1 MISARNTQEI
11 TYDFFWSNLKKISKE
26 KISTFEEFLTPK
38 NRSSAIFPIYKKNS
52 SASLIF
58 LAYWV
63 KKHGVNVIIKFTAR
77 DILGEVV
84 GHDWMVVSEY
94 RSITFSVDNFDYFKL
109 STQGFCGSIEVEVF
123 SKNEPMYTFP
133 AITLV
138 YQSSNSNSVVHS
150 CIRNYNESEEV
161 NDYAINFPQTGFDIT
176 FSKDC
181 LNYVCFFGG
190 NKTSY
195 NLTFLLEGG
204 VSEIKTSIKLN
215 NVNVGQ
221 MHLWYVEDLFDDLP
235 CNSKVKLSISHDLD
249 VFPRFYVG
257 VEKHGFV
264 PTLTHSFFDT
274 SEKNFNYKAP
284 LLHLRAENYSPEINY
299 DSAFMIPIYP
309 ADTFKTSLL
318 TYGQNL
324 SHASQIQLSIFSDA
338 GELIDQRKLDRQEA
352 ESFNQLS
359 SFDVSAYIKLLNL
372 SKSRTMS
379 LHIGFVH
386 NSSKP
391 FPKRFKLG
399 LNISNLEA
407 DLGSNICFAPLVL
420 SEQSLEKPFNR
431 RWFPLGG
438 KIGFIASIHNT
449 SVSRNSVK
457 KSTAFSLEF
466 VNNLGNILTRTISMS
481 NNASLYLDINGDDEL
496 RSFFGEENGWC
507 LVTSKSY
514 HCDSYYFSSSG
525 LQMGGDHAY

>member
-1 MISARNTQEI
+1 MISTRNPQEV
-11 TYDFFWSNLKKISKE
+11 TYDFFWSNLKKIPKK
-26 KISTFEEFLTPK
+26 KISAFEKFLIPK

-84 GHDWMVVSEY
+84 GQDWMVVSEY

-123 SKNEPMYTFP
+123 SKSEPMYTFP

-161 NDYAINFPQTGFDIT
+161 NDYAINFPQTGFDII

-221 MHLWYVEDLFDDLP
+221 MHLCYVEDLFDDLP

-309 ADTFKTSLL
+309 TNTFITSLL

-324 SHASQIQLSIFSDA
+324 SHASLIQLSIFSDA
-338 GELIDQRKLDRQEA
+338 GKLIAQRKIGGQEA
-352 ESFNQLS
+352 ECWNHLS
-359 SFDVSAYIKLLNL
+359 SFNISAFIKSYSL
-372 SKSRTMS
+372 SKSKNYS
-379 LHIGFVH
+379 LHVGFIH
-386 NSSKP
+386 NNEKP

-399 LNISNLEA
+399 LNVRKLKA

-420 SEQSLEKPFNR
+420 SESSLAKPFTR
-431 RWFPLGG
+431 KWFPLGG
-438 KIGFIASIHNT
+438 KSQLIASIHNT
-449 SVSRNSVK
+449 SISRNSQQLTTV
-457 KSTAFSLEF
+457 SLEF
-466 VNNLGNILTRTISMS
+466 VNSLGNTLTRIITMA
-481 NNASLYLDINGDDEL
+481 NNASLYINIKDDKEL

-507 LVTSKSY
+507 LVNSKSFL
-514 HCDSYYFSSSG
+514 CDSYYFSTSG
-525 LQMGGDHAY
+525 SQIGGDHAY